1 MDSSERKKERRRFM
15 SRALKFYD
23 LLNRLP
29 FATSFRGK
37 VVFAVVVSVLLPVT
51 AMEIYF
57 IGFSSLQGREL
68 EQAILI
74 SGLAAAAAAVFA
86 YWALSTILR
95 PILYTSRQLNHFLN
109 DKVLPDLPMHYRD
122 EVGSLMSN
130 VNYLAR
136 SMQDLLET
144 ANQNGAI
151 DHLTG
156 IYNRRSAENRLRDSI
171 ELTRIRQTSLSFA
184 ILDID
189 KFKMLNDTYGHEFGD
204 AVLRQIGD
212 LLRTNV
218 RRTDWVGRWG
228 GDEFVISIQ
237 GGEREATAML
247 SRICELGRR
256 ELFVAPDQS
265 VHKITFSCGVCEWQE
280 VMDSQ
285 SLFSKADEAL
295 YVAKRAGRDQVQV
308 WSEMATA

>member
-1 MDSSERKKERRRFM
+1 MDSPEAQKRFM
-15 SRALKFYD
+15 SKTLKFYD

-29 FATSFRGK
+29 FVTSFRSK
-37 VVFAVVVSVLLPVT
+37 VVFAVVVSVLLPVSV
-51 AMEIYF
+51 MEIYF
-57 IGFSSLQGREL
+57 IGFSSLRGPEV

-86 YWALSTILR
+86 YWTLSTILR

-109 DKVLPDLPMHYRD
+109 ERVLPDLPVHYRD

-136 SMQDLLET
+136 SMQDLVES

-156 IYNRRSAENRLRDSI
+156 IYNRRSAENRLKDSI
-171 ELTRIRQTSLSFA
+171 ELTRIRQNSLSFA

-189 KFKMLNDTYGHEFGD
+189 NFKMLNDTYGHDFGD
-204 AVLRQIGD
+204 KVLRQVGD

-228 GDEFVISIQ
+228 GDEFVISVQ
-237 GGEREATAML
+237 GGENEASAML
-247 SRICELGRR
+247 SRLCDLARR
-256 ELFVAPDQS
+256 ELFIAPNQS

-280 VMDSQ
+280 MMDSQ
-285 SLFSKADEAL
+285 LLFTKADEAL
-295 YVAKRAGRDQVQV
+295 YTAKRGGRDQLHV
-308 WSEMATA
+308 WSEMAPA

>member
-1 MDSSERKKERRRFM
+1 M
-15 SRALKFYD
+15 SKALKFYD

-29 FATSFRGK
+29 FVTSFKSK
-37 VVFAVVVSVLLPVT
+37 VMFAVVVSVLLPVSV
-51 AMEIYF
+51 MEIYF
-57 IGFSSLQGREL
+57 IGFSSLRGPEV

-74 SGLAAAAAAVFA
+74 SGLAASAAAVFA
-86 YWALSTILR
+86 YWTLSTILR
-95 PILYTSRQLNHFLN
+95 PILHTSRQLNHFLN
-109 DKVLPDLPMHYRD
+109 ERVLPDLPVHYRD

-136 SMQDLLET
+136 SMQDLVES

-156 IYNRRSAENRLRDSI
+156 IYNRRSAENRLKDSV
-171 ELTRIRQTSLSFA
+171 ELTRIRQNSLSFA

-189 KFKMLNDTYGHEFGD
+189 KFKMLNDTYGHDFGD
-204 AVLRQIGD
+204 KVLRQVGE

-228 GDEFVISIQ
+228 GDEFVISVQ
-237 GGEREATAML
+237 GGENEASAML
-247 SRICELGRR
+247 SRLCDLARR
-256 ELFVAPDQS
+256 ELFIAPDQS

-280 VMDSQ
+280 MMDSQ
-285 SLFSKADEAL
+285 LLFTKADEAL
-295 YVAKRAGRDQVQV
+295 YTAKRGGRDQLHV
-308 WSEMATA
+308 WSEMAPA